1 MAQATIETVEQVA
14 RLARLSLT
22 ADEKQLF
29 ARHLEQILAYAQS
42 IQGLDVSSVPPMSHA
57 ATSEIFREDQEA
69 PGLDRTTVLEAAPD
83 AADALFRVPK
93 VLG

>member
-1 MAQATIETVEQVA
+1 MAPATIETVEQVA

-29 ARHLEQILAYAQS
+29 ARQLDQILAYAQS

-69 PGLDRTTVLEAAPD
+69 PGLDRTTALGAAPD
-83 AADALFRVPK
+83 AGDALFRVPK